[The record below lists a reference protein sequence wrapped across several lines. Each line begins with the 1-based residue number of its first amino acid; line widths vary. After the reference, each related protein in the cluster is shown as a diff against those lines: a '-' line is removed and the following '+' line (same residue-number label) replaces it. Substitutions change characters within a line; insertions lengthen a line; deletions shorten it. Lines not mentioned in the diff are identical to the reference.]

1 MIFMI
6 CWKCG
11 KEISLEKVTRM
22 TECPLCGCDL
32 HSCKGC
38 KYYDN
43 SSHYEC
49 RENVDYPVADK
60 ERANFCEY
68 FCAGNSR
75 TNNLADSSSDDK
87 AKKARDLFNS
97 LFD

>member
-6 CWKCG
+6 CWKCR

-49 RENVDYPVADK
+49 RENVDSPVADK

-68 FCAGNSR
+68 FCAGNSK
-75 TNNLADSSSDDK
+75 TNNLAASSSDDK

>member
-49 RENVDYPVADK
+49 WENVDSPVTDK

-68 FCAGNSR
+68 FCAGNSK

>member
-1 MIFMI
+1 MDFMI

-11 KEISLEKVTRM
+11 KEIQLQKVTRM
-22 TECPLCGCDL
+22 TECPICGCDL

-38 KYYDN
+38 KFYDT

-49 RENVDYPVADK
+49 RENVDSPVSDK
-60 ERANFCEY
+60 ERANFCEF
-68 FCAGNSR
+68 FCAGNSK

>member
-49 RENVDYPVADK
+49 RENVDSPVADK

-68 FCAGNSR
+68 FCAGNSK

>member
-49 RENVDYPVADK
+49 RENVDSPVSDK
-60 ERANFCEY
+60 ERANFCDF
-68 FCAGNSR
+68 FCIDFSKTKNSA
-75 TNNLADSSSDDK
+75 TFEAEDTV
-87 AKKARDLFNS
+87 KKARDIFNS

>member
-49 RENVDYPVADK
+49 RENVDSPVTDK

-68 FCAGNSR
+68 FCTGNSK